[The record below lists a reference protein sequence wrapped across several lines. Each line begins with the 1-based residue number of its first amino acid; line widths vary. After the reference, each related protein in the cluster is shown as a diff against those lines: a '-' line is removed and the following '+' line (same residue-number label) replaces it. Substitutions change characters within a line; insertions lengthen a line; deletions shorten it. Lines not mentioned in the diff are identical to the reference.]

1 MTSSK
6 FSDFLTPTPCPHLD
20 LIYTMRFT
28 QPPLLR
34 QLFHDLPF
42 PLGCVHLIWMHPKDD
57 SRGRGDLDDSEVIHW
72 RCQNNLYPF
81 WSLFYFY
88 LIGVW
93 EERLSPFNSFL
104 QLHLPFLFLSILPS
118 CAQKFFAYYHWR
130 TDHINLRRQPERE
143 WKVTRL
149 PHRSI
154 DRWVTVSDMNGSFN
168 AYAQ

>member
-1 MTSSK
+1 MAAFARPLRWLSGWMVLFLPNARARSSSPKSDLGSRISVGGNWHYKKGVRANGSLRQTDVLTCRALRGHPLKTSTK

-81 WSLFYFY
+81 
-88 LIGVW
+88 
-93 EERLSPFNSFL
+93 
-104 QLHLPFLFLSILPS
+104 
-118 CAQKFFAYYHWR
+118 
-130 TDHINLRRQPERE
+130 
-143 WKVTRL
+143 
-149 PHRSI
+149 
-154 DRWVTVSDMNGSFN
+154 
-168 AYAQ
+168 